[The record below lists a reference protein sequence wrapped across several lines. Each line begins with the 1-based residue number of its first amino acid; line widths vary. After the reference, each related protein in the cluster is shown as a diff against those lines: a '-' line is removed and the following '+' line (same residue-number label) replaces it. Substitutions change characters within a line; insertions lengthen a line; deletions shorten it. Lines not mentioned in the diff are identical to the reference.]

1 MSYEAGVPAASNRG
15 RRTKLTPERIEQIK
29 QLIASGVSCEDIAA
43 TVGVTVG
50 TLKVSCSRLGI
61 SLRRP
66 RPTIGDRWPTRA
78 VFTTMTTSGGAK
90 FTVIVRWHSEERAT
104 DLPLT
109 TVMVGRLALEAATR
123 GLTIGELTG
132 EFVAT
137 VAKQGLIK
145 RVLDE

>member
-1 MSYEAGVPAASNRG
+1 MNYETVVPAVSNRG
-15 RRTKLTPERIEQIK
+15 RRTKLTPERIEQVK
-29 QLIASGVSCEDIAA
+29 ELIQKGVSCEDIAA

-66 RPTIGDRWPTRA
+66 RPTIEKRWPPRA
-78 VFTTMTTSGGAK
+78 VFSTMTTSSGAK

-104 DLPLT
+104 ELPLT
-109 TVMVGRLALEAATR
+109 TAMVGQLALEAATR
-123 GLTIGELTG
+123 GLTISELSA
-132 EFVAT
+132 ELIAT
-137 VAKQGLIK
+137 VAKQNLVQ

>member
-15 RRTKLTPERIEQIK
+15 RRTKLTPERFEQIK
-29 QLIASGVSCEDIAA
+29 RLIASGVSCEDIAA

-66 RPTIGDRWPTRA
+66 RPAIGNRLPPRA

-90 FTVIVRWHSEERAT
+90 FTVIVRYHDQERT
-104 DLPLT
+104 TELPLT
-109 TVMVGRLALEAATR
+109 ITMIGHLALEASAR
-123 GLTIGELTG
+123 GLTISELVGEL
-132 EFVAT
+132 VAAA
-137 VAKQGLIK
+137 AKQDVVQ